1 MHRVPE
7 PSHRRFRTL
16 RRGTQELLEQGE
28 QLHIEFKSEVP
39 GNLANQA
46 AAGANLV
53 ALDPSS
59 EVYTVLVGVVE
70 EVMPNGARRGRVVGC
85 RDADGNPSDL
95 DKLRLQVSQMIRD
108 RVVPP
113 PQLAIYEENTGTP
126 RPILVLEIRPNEPPH
141 RVADKYQVRGVGGLQ
156 PLTQQDALAIFRSQR
171 VQAWIDE
178 LESSNPLIA
187 VLQGLLHGYEEL
199 SFRVSDAARDD
210 SIDLDREL
218 ETVQS
223 MLRNVLE
230 TGDGIREEVDSIW
243 HEIQGLHE
251 RPVPETPEGIWRT
264 VRQRREFVWLKFN
277 HSAGLDR
284 YTEDEVRLIEL
295 VAREHLGAEPGIV
308 EFAANLAELQGYNV
322 GFELDTPDEREPPI
336 QIVRAAIA
344 RAVGVPLPLSS
355 DWIAEG
361 IAAREELR
369 QEVSLI
375 RDGGSSG
382 PPKLRKG
389 RYSSEVGVAEL
400 DQAGIDLL
408 GEHRFATSAP
418 DARAIIW
425 RSNEGRLVCAR
436 SPNSRV
442 LAMLYQPTWGS
453 DAPRRGLPS
462 TAELK
467 LKLGTIFQQ
476 NGGHGLMVEGEATVL
491 PLGRD

>member
-1 MHRVPE
+1 MRRVPE
-7 PSHRRFRTL
+7 TSHRRFRTL

-28 QLHIEFKSEVP
+28 QLNIEFKSEVP
-39 GNLANQA
+39 SNLANQA

-53 ALDPSS
+53 ALDPSI
-59 EVYTVLVGVVE
+59 EVYTILIGVE
-70 EVMPNGARRGRVVGC
+70 EQVTPNGARRGCVVGN
-85 RDADGNPSDL
+85 RDADGNPLDL
-95 DKLRLQVSQMIRD
+95 DKLRLQISQMIRD

-210 SIDLDREL
+210 SVDLDGEL
-218 ETVQS
+218 ETIQS
-223 MLRNVLE
+223 MLRSVLE
-230 TGDGIREEVDSIW
+230 ASDGIREEVDSIW
-243 HEIQGLHE
+243 HEVQSLHE
-251 RPVPETPEGIWRT
+251 RPQPDTPEGIWRT
-264 VRQRREFVWLKFN
+264 VRQRRELVWLKFN

-284 YTEDEVRLIEL
+284 YTDEEVRLIEL
-295 VAREHLGAEPGIV
+295 VVRDHLGGEPGIV
-308 EFAANLAELQGYNV
+308 EFPANFAELQGYNV
-322 GFELDTPDEREPPI
+322 GFELDTPDEREAPI

-344 RAVGVPLPLSS
+344 RAIGVPLPLSS

-369 QEVSLI
+369 EDVRVIREGVSG
-375 RDGGSSG
+375 RV
-382 PPKLRKG
+382 PRLRRG
-389 RYSSEVGVAEL
+389 RYSYELGVAEL
-400 DQAGIDLL
+400 NQTGIDLL
-408 GEHRFATSAP
+408 ASHEFASSVSN
-418 DARAIIW
+418 ARAIIW

-436 SPNSRV
+436 SPNSQV

-467 LKLGTIFQQ
+467 RKLGTVFEQH
-476 NGGHGLMVEGEATVL
+476 GGHGLMVDGEARVL
-491 PLGRD
+491 PLRRD